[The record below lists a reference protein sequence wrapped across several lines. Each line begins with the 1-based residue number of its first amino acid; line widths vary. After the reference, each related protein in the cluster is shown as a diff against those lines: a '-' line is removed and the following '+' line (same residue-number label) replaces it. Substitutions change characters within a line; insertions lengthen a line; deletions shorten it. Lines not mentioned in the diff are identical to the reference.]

1 MLMHEWRQYRDR
13 QIRKVIKEAREGEE
27 PAAETAPEA
36 AAPPVDEAAPA
47 AAVAE
52 AAEET
57 TAVAPVAVSA
67 PAAAPPVSDPLKFE
81 PEQPTDILDKLAAG
95 NDDLRERLQAL
106 RARQQVLPL
115 DVEAAPP
122 PPPKTRLV
130 GESREELVQRLLDP
144 VLSLEEA
151 ATLLDVCPTTV
162 RRYTNRGILRCH
174 RTPGNQRRFRLSEV
188 MDFMERRQTQDES

>member
-27 PAAETAPEA
+27 PAEETAPEA
-36 AAPPVDEAAPA
+36 TAPPVDEATPA
-47 AAVAE
+47 AAEEETMAVTPVAE
-52 AAEET
+52 
-57 TAVAPVAVSA
+57 SA
-67 PAAAPPVSDPLKFE
+67 PAASPPASDSLKLE

-122 PPPKTRLV
+122 PPPKTRLA

-151 ATLLDVCPTTV
+151 ATLLDVCSTTV
-162 RRYTNRGILRCH
+162 RRYTNRGILRCY

-188 MDFMERRQTQDES
+188 MDFMERRQTQNDS